1 MKTSQIRDKN
11 TDELRELST
20 QKRDELFRLRM
31 ELYTGQLENPASL
44 KTARRDVAR
53 IETVLRERELAE
65 T

>member
-1 MKTSQIRDKN
+1 MKATQIRDKS
-11 TDELRELST
+11 TDELKELST

-31 ELYTGQLENPASL
+31 ELYTGQLENPTTL
-44 KTARRDVAR
+44 KSTRREIAR

>member
-1 MKTSQIRDKN
+1 MSATQIRDKS
-11 TDELRELST
+11 TEELKELNT

-31 ELYTGQLENPASL
+31 ELYTGQLENPATL
-44 KTARRDVAR
+44 KSTRREIAR